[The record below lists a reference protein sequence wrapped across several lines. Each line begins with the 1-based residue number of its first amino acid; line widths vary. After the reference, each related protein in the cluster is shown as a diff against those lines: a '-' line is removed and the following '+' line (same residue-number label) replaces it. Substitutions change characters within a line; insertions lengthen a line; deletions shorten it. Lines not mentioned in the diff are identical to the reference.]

1 MMRPTMYGTVEFYED
16 MFSDLLAD
24 VQSDE
29 PATTENI
36 IQGFYQALDSWF
48 EYHDEQARTYAD
60 IRKRVRQAL
69 TV

>member
-1 MMRPTMYGTVEFYED
+1 MRPTTYGTVEFYVTQ
-16 MFSDLLAD
+16 FSDLLAD
-24 VQSDE
+24 VQSDD
-29 PATTENI
+29 PTTTENI
-36 IQGFYQALDSWF
+36 IQGFYQALDEWF

>member
-1 MMRPTMYGTVEFYED
+1 MPPTKYGTVEFYVTQ
-16 MFSDLLAD
+16 FSHLLAD
-24 VQSDE
+24 IQSDD
-29 PATTENI
+29 PTTTENI

>member
-1 MMRPTMYGTVEFYED
+1 MRPTQYGSVEYYAD
-16 MFSDLLAD
+16 GFSDYLAD
-24 VQSDE
+24 VDSKN
-29 PATTENI
+29 PATTENL

-60 IRKRVRQAL
+60 LRKRVRQAL

>member
-1 MMRPTMYGTVEFYED
+1 MRPTQYGTAEYYED

-24 VQSDE
+24 VDSEDST
-29 PATTENI
+29 TTENI
-36 IQGFYQALDSWF
+36 VQGFYRALDSWF
-48 EYHDEQARTYAD
+48 EYHDKQAREYAD

>member
-1 MMRPTMYGTVEFYED
+1 MANLTYGTPEFYED

-24 VQSDE
+24 VQSDD
-29 PATTENI
+29 PTTTENI
-36 IQGFYQALDSWF
+36 IQGFYRSLDSWF
-48 EYHDEQARTYAD
+48 EYHDAQARTYAD

>member
-1 MMRPTMYGTVEFYED
+1 MRPTQYGSVEFYSN
-16 MFSDLLAD
+16 MFGELLCD

-36 IQGFYQALDSWF
+36 IQGFYRALDDWF
-48 EYHDEQARTYAD
+48 EYHDKQAREYAD

>member
-1 MMRPTMYGTVEFYED
+1 

-24 VQSDE
+24 VQSDD
-29 PATTENI
+29 PTTTENI
-36 IQGFYQALDSWF
+36 IQGFYRSLDSWF
-48 EYHDEQARTYAD
+48 EYHDAQARTYAD

>member
-1 MMRPTMYGTVEFYED
+1 MMRPTKYGTVEFYMD
-16 MFSDLLAD
+16 MFSDILAD
-24 VQSDE
+24 VQSDD
-29 PATTENI
+29 PSTTENI

-48 EYHDEQARTYAD
+48 EYHDEQARTYAE

>member
-1 MMRPTMYGTVEFYED
+1 MRPTQVGSVEYYTD
-16 MFSDLLAD
+16 AFSDIFAD
-24 VQSDE
+24 VDSETPQI
-29 PATTENI
+29 TENLI
-36 IQGFYQALDSWF
+36 AGLFHALDSWF

>member
-1 MMRPTMYGTVEFYED
+1 MYGTVEFYTD
-16 MFSDLLAD
+16 HFSDLLAD
-24 VQSDE
+24 VQGDD
-29 PATTENI
+29 PTTTENI

>member
-1 MMRPTMYGTVEFYED
+1 MANLTYGTPEFYED

-24 VQSDE
+24 VQSDD
-29 PATTENI
+29 PITTENI
-36 IQGFYQALDSWF
+36 IQGFYRSLDSWF
-48 EYHDEQARTYAD
+48 EYHDAQARTYAD

>member
-1 MMRPTMYGTVEFYED
+1 MRPTQYGSVEFFAD
-16 MFSDLLAD
+16 GFSNYLTD
-24 VQSDE
+24 VDSTN
-29 PATTENI
+29 PAITENI
-36 IQGFYQALDSWF
+36 IKGFYQALDSWF

>member
-1 MMRPTMYGTVEFYED
+1 MRSTQYGSVESYED

-24 VQSDE
+24 VDSEDS
-29 PATTENI
+29 ATTENI
-36 IQGFYQALDSWF
+36 IQGFYRALDSWF
-48 EYHDEQARTYAD
+48 EYHDKQARTYAD

>member
-1 MMRPTMYGTVEFYED
+1 MANLTYGTVEFYED

-24 VQSDE
+24 VQSDD
-29 PATTENI
+29 PTTTENI
-36 IQGFYQALDSWF
+36 IQGFYRSLDSWF
-48 EYHDEQARTYAD
+48 EYHDAQARTYAD

>member
-1 MMRPTMYGTVEFYED
+1 MRPTQYGTVEFYAD
-16 MFSDLLAD
+16 MFGDLLAD
-24 VQSDE
+24 VQAND
-29 PATTENI
+29 PTTTENI